1 MWQLECMASASRLA
15 QAGSAAS
22 HSEAKRSL
30 REILKSRYCQFGA
43 AHPWFGKVRSMIECR
58 RYHIYPLKQQS
69 YADGN
74 LDVSLDDPFD
84 VFFTG
89 TLEDPMPRL
98 NDLLPVTDLRHDA
111 AKVLKRVQGSH
122 EPVVV
127 TQRGRAAAVILSV
140 EAYETGEQER
150 ELLRLLARGEADIRA
165 RAGDRME
172 AVLAQADVILKK
184 V

>member
-1 MWQLECMASASRLA
+1 
-15 QAGSAAS
+15 
-22 HSEAKRSL
+22 
-30 REILKSRYCQFGA
+30 
-43 AHPWFGKVRSMIECR
+43 
-58 RYHIYPLKQQS
+58 
-69 YADGN
+69 
-74 LDVSLDDPFD
+74 
-84 VFFTG
+84 
-89 TLEDPMPRL
+89 MPRL